1 VPEKVSILIV
11 DDDEEALETLSD
23 LLQEKGFYTET
34 AKTGKEALAKA
45 EERFFNVVL
54 LDIKLP
60 DITGIEVL
68 QALAGKH
75 LSTMTIMMTAHATV
89 QNAVDANNL
98 GASAYIMKP
107 IDQEKLLLAIKECLK
122 KQEIF
127 NLRISQGMR
136 KIPVSISLSSS
147 IIQQIDQEAT
157 RQRRT
162 RSEYIELHFE
172 TYFFKETLQKKM
184 VDSETPYLFKDRKN
198 YK

>member
-1 VPEKVSILIV
+1 MPKKVSILLV

-23 LLQEKGFYTET
+23 ILQEKGFYTEI

-60 DITGIEVL
+60 DMTGIEVL
-68 QALAGKH
+68 KALRGKH
-75 LSTMTIMMTAHATV
+75 LSTVTIMITANATV
-89 QNAVDANNL
+89 QNAIDANNF
-98 GASAYIMKP
+98 GAGAYILKP
-107 IDQEKLLLAIKECLK
+107 IEPEALFLAIKDCLE

-157 RQRRT
+157 QQKRT
-162 RSEYIELHFE
+162 RSEYVELHFE
-172 TYFFKETLQKKM
+172 TYFSKKN
-184 VDSETPYLFKDRKN
+184 S
-198 YK
+198 

>member
-1 VPEKVSILIV
+1 MPEKVSILIV
-11 DDDEEALETLSD
+11 DDDEDTLETLTD
-23 LLQEKGFYTET
+23 ILQEKGFYTET

-60 DITGIEVL
+60 DMTGIEVL
-68 QALAGKH
+68 QALNEKNK
-75 LSTMTIMMTAHATV
+75 STMSIMITANATV
-89 QNAVDANNL
+89 QNAIDANNF

-107 IDQEKLLLAIKECLK
+107 IDHETLLRAIKESLK

-136 KIPVSISLSSS
+136 KIPVSISLSNH

-162 RSEYIELHFE
+162 RSEFIELHFE
-172 TYFFKETLQKKM
+172 TFFSKETLQKK
-184 VDSETPYLFKDRKN
+184 KDR
-198 YK
+198 